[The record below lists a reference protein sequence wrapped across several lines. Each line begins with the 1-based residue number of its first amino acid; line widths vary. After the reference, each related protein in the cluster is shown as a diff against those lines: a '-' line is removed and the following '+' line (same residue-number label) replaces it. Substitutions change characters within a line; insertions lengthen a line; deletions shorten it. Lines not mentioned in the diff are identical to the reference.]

1 MIETPQRKPSV
12 LRIGGRYLLSTST
25 TVGSL
30 TVAENAELV
39 MGENLELQ
47 TRGILVKGRGFYICE
62 ASCQFTYPMLA
73 GTGAHMIQFVLVW
86 ALWAYVTIFTFHDH
100 LDKLSTL
107 WKITIFHNISQ
118 FFTISWKQTSPKF
131 HQNFHHI
138 LGTEFQ
144 QFANTLAVGLVGF
157 HNQEFSARAPKRV
170 ASRGWSSPSPEMA
183 IRMPGRGAGARC
195 FPPFFHREMPCFFQN
210 QRVHFPAKQV
220 HVK

>member
-47 TRGILVKGRGFYICE
+47 TRGILVKGLGFFLFDV
-62 ASCQFTYPMLA
+62 CQFTYPMLA
-73 GTGAHMIQFVLVW
+73 GTGTHMIQFVLVW
-86 ALWAYVTIFTFHDH
+86 ALWAYVTIFTFYDH

-144 QFANTLAVGLVGF
+144 QFANTLGSWVGWFSQPGLLRAGSATCRVKGLVITFTG
-157 HNQEFSARAPKRV
+157 NGDKDARPWSWRQMFSPIFFIGKC
-170 ASRGWSSPSPEMA
+170 WISSKIKGS
-183 IRMPGRGAGARC
+183 I
-195 FPPFFHREMPCFFQN
+195 
-210 QRVHFPAKQV
+210 FPAKTV